1 MKITPDKIL
10 KKALPKGFFDSDLLT
25 KKNLSLKK
33 KAMQALI
40 LGTQASE
47 REINHTVAR
56 VAATYQNKI
65 DNLREDGLPK
75 AKASLIA
82 KDGEKLLQQR
92 ITSLVL
98 YAEVQSIK
106 KDNEG
111 DEYIWIASSSETPD
125 PEHQLLYGKRFPVGE
140 GDKDGNMPM
149 ERWGCNCGMEIVK
162 SK

>member
-1 MKITPDKIL
+1 MKITADKIL
-10 KKALPKGFFDSDLLT
+10 KKALPDGFFDDDLLT

-33 KAMQALI
+33 NAMQALI
-40 LGTQASE
+40 LGTQASK
-47 REINHTVAR
+47 RDINKTVAG
-56 VAATYQNKI
+56 VVEIYQNKI
-65 DNLREDGLPK
+65 DDLTDEGLPK

-82 KDGEKLLQQR
+82 KDKEKLLQQR

-98 YAEVQSIK
+98 YSEVQAIK

-111 DEYIWIASSSETPD
+111 EKYRWLPSTSETPD
-125 PEHQLLYGKRFPVGE
+125 PEHQLLYGKIFDVGE
-140 GDKDGNMPM
+140 GDKEGNMPM